1 MAGADDRRYL
11 EDFTVGQRLEP
22 PGEYVMQLDEMKR
35 YAREFDPQVIHTDD
49 KGARDELY
57 GQVIA
62 SGWMTLGVTTRLM
75 VLARIVGSTP
85 LVGVSINN
93 LRFLEPVNAGEAL
106 SVEAEVLEVRP
117 SKSKPERGYLVMRVV
132 TRRRNDGKPVL
143 TQDWTLLMPR
153 RTQSDSTP

>member
-1 MAGADDRRYL
+1 MTAAADERRYL
-11 EDFTVGQRLEP
+11 EDFAVGQRFAP
-22 PGEYVMQLDEMKR
+22 DGEHTMQLDEMKR
-35 YAREFDPQVIHTDD
+35 YAREFDPQVIHTDET
-49 KGARDELY
+49 GARDELY

-93 LRFLEPVNAGEAL
+93 LRFLEPVNAGDVL
-106 SVEAEVLEVRP
+106 SVEAEVLEVRR
-117 SKSKPERGYLVMRVV
+117 SNSKPERGYVVMRVV
-132 TRRRNDGKPVL
+132 TRRRNDGRAVL

-153 RTQSDSTP
+153 RND

>member
-1 MAGADDRRYL
+1 MAGDDDRRYL
-11 EDFTVGQRLEP
+11 EDFTAGQRFEP

-49 KGARDELY
+49 NGARDELY
-57 GQVIA
+57 GQIIA

-93 LRFLEPVNAGEAL
+93 LRFLEPVNAGDVL

-117 SKSKPERGYLVMRVV
+117 SKSKPERGYMVMRVV
-132 TRRRNDGKPVL
+132 TRRHSDGKPVL
-143 TQDWTLLMPR
+143 IQDWTLLMPR
-153 RTQSDSTP
+153 RA

>member
-1 MAGADDRRYL
+1 MTGTPNDRRYL
-11 EDFTVGQRLEP
+11 EDFAVGQRFKP
-22 PGEYVMQLDEMKR
+22 PGEYVMELDEMRR
-35 YAREFDPQVIHTDD
+35 YAREFDPQVIHTDEN
-49 KGARDELY
+49 GARDELY

-93 LRFLEPVNAGEAL
+93 LRFLEPVNAGDVL

-153 RTQSDSTP
+153 RPG